1 MTDMQTSRPGTRVRL
16 GALFARLALAVGLIS
31 GAAALLAGPGY
42 RLEWLSLG
50 VGLQTVRWA
59 ATVVLV
65 GLVIAVLALVLLMR
79 SGSRRARSLAVAAI
93 VLNAAVAGPPSYM
106 FWRLQSL
113 PRIHDVSTDTVDPP
127 AFVVALAARKGAPN
141 GVTYSPQTAAEQRRA
156 YPDIVPLKLDVAPP
170 EGFARAERAARAMG
184 WQILSVAPGD
194 LRIEATDTTL
204 LFGFKDDIVIRVRPQ
219 PTGSVVDV
227 RSESRVGG
235 SDFGANAHRIRA
247 FLSKMNGV

>member
-1 MTDMQTSRPGTRVRL
+1 MTDMQTRRPGTRARL
-16 GALFARLALAVGLIS
+16 GALLARLALAVGLIS

-42 RLEWLSLG
+42 RLDWLSLG
-50 VGLQTVRWA
+50 AGLKTMGGAAAAAVVGLIV
-59 ATVVLV
+59 
-65 GLVIAVLALVLLMR
+65 AVAALVLLLR
-79 SGSRRARSLAVAAI
+79 SGARRARPLAVVAI
-93 VLNAAVAGPPSYM
+93 VLNALVAGPPLFMYG
-106 FWRLQSL
+106 RLQTL
-113 PRIHDVSTDTVDPP
+113 PHIHDVSTDTVDPP
-127 AFVVALAARKGAPN
+127 AFVVALEARKGAPN
-141 GVTYSPQTAAEQRRA
+141 PVTYLPQTASEQRRG

-170 EGFARAERAARAMG
+170 EAFARAERAARAMG
-184 WQILSVAPGD
+184 WHILSVSPGD

-247 FLSKMNGV
+247 FLSKMNGA